1 MTRRPAIVY
10 ALFVAC
16 LLFAGLG
23 ATWLSWTTVERD
35 HAEALAR
42 REALLEENVRLALW
56 RLDSEIA
63 TLIATENARPY
74 FDYAAFRSLERSYAS
89 MVDDLGAHEPVQA
102 SPLLVARPRYVKLHF
117 QFAPRSGELTS
128 PQVPPEIFTS
138 RARGLV
144 GAGVIAEAEQHR
156 TALAEML
163 TRDALLAKLDAAR
176 DRTVEQVPPE
186 PPPSSV
192 PKVFGSLSRGKS
204 EGEYWQR
211 TRSVQQA
218 STYNVANNAA
228 IVNPVVGTRGGLERR
243 LAEHALLPVWI
254 GRELVLARRVQVGE
268 QTYLQ
273 GIWLDWPA
281 MNAALRDAVDDLL
294 PSAELEPTRE
304 SPSEAENLLASLPVR
319 LEPGPLPYGPI
330 ETSLSTMLSLAAVWM
345 GFLLAGAAM
354 IALVVGAMS
363 LSERRAVFVSAVTH
377 ELRTPLT
384 TFRMYTEMLSDGKVR
399 DEKKQK
405 RYLDT
410 LRREAIRLAHLVENV
425 LAYARI
431 ERGSA
436 TSRVE
441 TISTGELFDR
451 TLERLEERAAQAKM
465 SIAFEP
471 GAQHRSVRA
480 DPSAVEQILFNL
492 VDNAC
497 KYASAA
503 EDERIH
509 VQVGGDARRV
519 AIEVW
524 DHGPGVHGEER
535 RSLFSP
541 FSKSAQRAAMSAPG
555 VGLGLALS
563 RRLAKDMGAR
573 LVYRDHPQG
582 GASFT
587 LVFDA
592 VA

>member
-10 ALFVAC
+10 ALFFAC

-23 ATWLSWTTVERD
+23 ATWLSWTVVDRD
-35 HAEALAR
+35 HAQALAR
-42 REALLEENVRLALW
+42 REAILEENVRLALW

-89 MVDDLGAHEPVQA
+89 MADDLGANEPVQA

-117 QFAPRSGELTS
+117 QYAPRTNALTS
-128 PQVPPEIFTS
+128 PQVPPEIFAS
-138 RARGLV
+138 RASGLV
-144 GAGVIAEAEQHR
+144 GAGVIEEAEQHR
-156 TALAEML
+156 TQLEEVL
-163 TRDALLAKLDAAR
+163 TRDALLAALDAAR
-176 DRTVEQVPPE
+176 DRTVEQVPPPE
-186 PPPSSV
+186 PPPSSYAI
-192 PKVFGSLSRGKS
+192 LSRGKS
-204 EGEYWQR
+204 SGEFWQR

-218 STYNVANNAA
+218 STYNVANNDAF
-228 IVNPVVGTRGGLERR
+228 VNPVVGERGGLDRR
-243 LAEHALLPVWI
+243 LAEHALLPVWM
-254 GRELVLARRVQVGE
+254 GSELVLARRVQVGT

-273 GIWLDWPA
+273 GIWLDWPS
-281 MNAALRDAVDDLL
+281 MNAALREAVDDLL
-294 PSAELEPTRE
+294 PSAELEPVRDAPVE
-304 SPSEAENLLASLPVR
+304 SENLLASLPVR

-354 IALVVGAMS
+354 VALVVGAMS

-384 TFRMYTEMLSDGKVR
+384 TFRMYTEMLSDGKVK
-399 DEKKQK
+399 DEAKQK
-405 RYLDT
+405 RYLAT

-425 LAYARI
+425 LAYAKI

-441 TISTGELFDR
+441 TITTDALFDR
-451 TLERLEERAAQAKM
+451 MLERLMERAAQAKM
-465 SIAFEP
+465 TVVYDAPDAE
-471 GAQHRSVRA
+471 RTVRA

-503 EDERIH
+503 EDKRLHIR
-509 VQVGGDARRV
+509 VGGDARRV

-524 DHGPGVHGEER
+524 DHGPGIHGEER
-535 RSLFSP
+535 RSLFSA

-573 LVYRDHPQG
+573 LVYRDHPEG

-587 LVFDA
+587 LVFQA
-592 VA
+592 A